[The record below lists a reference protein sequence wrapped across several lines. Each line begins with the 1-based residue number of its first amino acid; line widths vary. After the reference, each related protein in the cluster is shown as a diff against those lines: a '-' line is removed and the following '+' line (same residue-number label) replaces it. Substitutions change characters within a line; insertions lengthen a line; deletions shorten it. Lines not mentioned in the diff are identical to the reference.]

1 MEGPKV
7 RSRNKV
13 FRDPNNAEIKVVNWG
28 SFKTKTGT
36 SRVSVPSSAW
46 LTLLSPWPLN
56 LDPWNGLQYVLPD
69 ISHLQVA

>member
-1 MEGPKV
+1 MEGPKI

-13 FRDPNNAEIKVVNWG
+13 FRDPNNAETKVVNWG

-36 SRVSVPSSAW
+36 SRVSVSSSAW

-56 LDPWNGLQYVLPD
+56 LYPWHGLLYVLLNALHPR
-69 ISHLQVA
+69 